1 MTISSGASELGKS
14 LRLVMGSLAIFDA
27 DAKGDHEA
35 LARLLE
41 VSEITEW
48 PPTDSDHD
56 ADAVNFFR
64 QTLEGDP
71 AIAPWLAYY
80 VCINDV
86 LVGSAGFMGPPEEGT
101 AEIGYS
107 ICTHSRRKGFAT
119 ATVERLAQMA
129 KRENVRTLIASVRY
143 DNAESIGLLKKLGFA
158 VDDADDEQVLF
169 TLDLTRLVTAPST

>member
-1 MTISSGASELGKS
+1 MTISSGVSDTGES

-56 ADAVNFFR
+56 ADAVRFFR

-80 VCINDV
+80 VCIKDV
-86 LVGSAGFMGPPEEGT
+86 LVGSAGFMGPPEDGT

-119 ATVERLAQMA
+119 ATVQRLAQMA
-129 KRENVRTLIASVRY
+129 RRENVRTLIAHVRP
-143 DNAESIGLLKKLGFA
+143 DNHASILVLKKTSFTP
-158 VDDADDEQVLF
+158 VDTADDDKHLLF
-169 TLDLTRLVTAPST
+169 TKDLIGV

>member
-1 MTISSGASELGKS
+1 MTISSGAVELEQS

-27 DAKGDHEA
+27 DAQGDHEA
-35 LARLLE
+35 LARSLE

-56 ADAVNFFR
+56 ADAVSFFR

-80 VCINDV
+80 VCFNDV
-86 LVGSAGFMGPPEEGT
+86 LAGSAGFMGPPEDGT

-119 ATVERLAQMA
+119 ATVQRLAQMA
-129 KRENVRTLIASVRY
+129 KRENVRTLIAHVRP
-143 DNAESIGLLKKLGFA
+143 DNVASIRVLEKVEFTPGGA
-158 VDDADDEQVLF
+158 ADDEYLLF
-169 TLDLTRLVTAPST
+169 SKDLRAE